1 MTGHVLGP
9 GRVAPPGSPEHLKRI
24 TASKIPSI
32 LGIDP
37 YRTQG
42 DLWMEMSGLAAP
54 EEPSE
59 EMRQAWAW
67 GHAAEESLARWW
79 QAQHDGWTLNAK
91 RSGTTEIAYADDSLP
106 FPNQVTLDRRAR
118 SGSRYHRLE
127 IKTSASEKKWGS
139 RDAELPGDVAAQTI
153 FQAGVSGIAEG
164 TVIALI
170 GADRPQYPRVY
181 DAPAD
186 QELFQGMVDAALA
199 FYRTLGEEEP
209 PAPDPALLDALK
221 AQQAAID
228 DDDVTIPQDVLDRY
242 QQTKDVLAEA
252 KDDHEQSKQE
262 LAQLL
267 GNHKR
272 LIDPDGQVIVTQ
284 TPGRFSQRNVPD
296 EYAHLLKDPE
306 VMTPKLDTKKLKSK
320 YPDLYHASTG
330 PNTVRYQ

>member
-1 MTGHVLGP
+1 MVSRVLAVHELA
-9 GRVAPPGSPEHLKRI
+9 RPGSPEHLKRI
-24 TASKIPSI
+24 TASKIPAI

-59 EMRQAWAW
+59 EMRQAWVW

-79 QAQHDGWTLNAK
+79 QGLNAEWTLNPK
-91 RSGTTEIAYADDSLP
+91 RHGTTEIAYTDDGLP

-139 RDAELPGDVAAQTI
+139 RGEELPGDVAAQTI

-170 GADRPQYPRVY
+170 GADRPQYPRTY

-186 QELFQGMVDAALA
+186 KELFEGMVDAALA

-221 AQQAAID
+221 SQNTPIE

-242 QQTKDVLAEA
+242 QQTKNVLAEA
-252 KDDHEQSKQE
+252 KDDHDQSKAE

-267 GNHKR
+267 GTHKR
-272 LIDPDGQVIVTQ
+272 LIAQDGTVIATQ
-284 TPGRFSQRNVPD
+284 LPGRFSQRHVPE
-296 EYAHLLKDPE
+296 EYAHLLKNPE
-306 VMTPKLDTKKLKSK
+306 VMTAKLDNKKLKSK
-320 YPDLYHASTG
+320 YPDLYTAATG

>member
-9 GRVAPPGSPEHLKRI
+9 GRAASPGSPEHLKRI
-24 TASKIPSI
+24 TASKIPAI

-91 RSGTTEIAYADDSLP
+91 RAGTTEVAYADDSLP

-139 RDAELPGDVAAQTI
+139 REAELPGDVAAQTI
-153 FQAGVSGIAEG
+153 FQAGVSGIQDG

-170 GADRPQYPRVY
+170 GVDRPQYPRTY

-186 QELFQGMVDAALA
+186 PELFQGMVDAALA

-221 AQQAAID
+221 AQNTPID
-228 DDDVTIPQDVLDRY
+228 DDDVTVPDDVLARY
-242 QQTKDVLAEA
+242 QQTKDALAEA
-252 KDDHEQSKQE
+252 KDDHEQSKAE

-267 GNHKR
+267 GAHKR
-272 LIDPDGQVIVTQ
+272 LIGPDGQVIATQ
-284 TPGRFSQRNVPD
+284 TLGRFSQRNVPE
-296 EYAHLLKDPE
+296 EYAHLLKNPE
-306 VMTPKLDTKKLKSK
+306 VMTPKLDSKKLKSK
-320 YPDLYHASTG
+320 YPDLYQAATG